1 MLDGDEKTFKKLT
14 PKPIHGMYNEL
25 RSKLEVSMGVV
36 ESKFM
41 TFEQFVKR
49 D

>member
-1 MLDGDEKTFKKLT
+1 
-14 PKPIHGMYNEL
+14 MYDEL
-25 RSKLEVSMGVV
+25 RTKLEVSMGVA

-41 TFEQFVKR
+41 TFEQFVKK